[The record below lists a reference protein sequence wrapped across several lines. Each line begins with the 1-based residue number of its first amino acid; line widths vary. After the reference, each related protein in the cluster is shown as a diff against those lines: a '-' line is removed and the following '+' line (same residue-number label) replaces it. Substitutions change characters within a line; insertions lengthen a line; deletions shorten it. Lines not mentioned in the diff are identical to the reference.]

1 MRVSLALIP
10 IVAALASYVKAHS
23 DPSFYA
29 REYTD
34 ELAAR
39 GDAYTEAL
47 ERREIMTDISTRE
60 LIQELSERLERRAD
74 EKKQK
79 KCKYCGRTFKSTRI
93 PVIWDTECDARGKN
107 AKLPHVLETA

>member
-23 DPSFYA
+23 DPSFDA

-60 LIQELSERLERRAD
+60 LIQELSERLERR
-74 EKKQK
+74 EGEKQK
-79 KCKYCGRTFKSTRI
+79 KCKYCGRTFKSKRI